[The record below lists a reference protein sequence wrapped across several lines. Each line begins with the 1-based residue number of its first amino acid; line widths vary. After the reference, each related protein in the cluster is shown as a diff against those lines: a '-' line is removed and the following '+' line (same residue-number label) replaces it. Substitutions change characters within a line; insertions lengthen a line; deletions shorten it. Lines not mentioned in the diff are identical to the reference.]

1 MIIEES
7 VNSALDSIKTNLL
20 RSLLTA
26 LAIIIGTAA
35 VIAMVGIGTGAQQAI
50 EDSISSLGA
59 KTVSVFP
66 GQKKKRGIRSS
77 WVALWLNDAEAL
89 SKDSEIAW
97 RISPE
102 MHGNK
107 QVKFGDKN
115 ANFSVNGVQ
124 PNFFSVNSFIL
135 TKGKLFSE
143 NDNFSRKR
151 VAVLGNAVQ
160 EELKVPEEMLLNKEI
175 QIGGISFK
183 VIGFLGE
190 KGSGG
195 WENTDEK
202 IYIPMMTAS
211 TRVYGRKWINTVRI
225 QIPEG
230 TSINKAM
237 MSIERVLR
245 REHDIGPGED
255 NDFRIID
262 WSQIQQIQKDATAI
276 FTTLI
281 AGIAG
286 ISLLV
291 GGIGVMNI
299 MLVAVTERTK
309 EIGLRKALGAT
320 PRAILFQF
328 IIEAVILCMIGGII
342 GALLGTFLYFL
353 AASFSEQLPFV
364 LPILAIFGSIT
375 FSACVGLFFG
385 IWPAKRA
392 ARLDPAVALQ
402 YE

>member
-160 EELKVPEEMLLNKEI
+160 EELKIPEEMLLNKEI

-299 MLVAVTERTK
+299 MLVSVTERTK

-328 IIEAVILCMIGGII
+328 IIEAIILCVIGGII

>member
-160 EELKVPEEMLLNKEI
+160 EELKIPEEMLLNKEI

-299 MLVAVTERTK
+299 MLVSVTERTK

-328 IIEAVILCMIGGII
+328 IIEAIILCMIGGII

-385 IWPAKRA
+385 IWPAKKA

>member
-7 VNSALDSIKTNLL
+7 VNSALDAIKTNLL

-151 VAVLGNAVQ
+151 VAILGNAVQ

-211 TRVYGRKWINTVRI
+211 TRVYGRKQINTVRI

-237 MSIERVLR
+237 MSIERILR

-281 AGIAG
+281 AGIAS

-299 MLVAVTERTK
+299 MLVSVTERTK

-328 IIEAVILCMIGGII
+328 IIEAIILCVIGGII

-385 IWPAKRA
+385 IWPAKKA

>member
-7 VNSALDSIKTNLL
+7 VNSALDAIKANLL

-66 GQKKKRGIRSS
+66 GQKKKRGITGS

-89 SKDSEIAW
+89 SKDSEIGW
-97 RISPE
+97 RVSPE
-102 MHGNK
+102 MQGNK

-115 ANFSVNGVQ
+115 ANFSIVGVQ

-143 NDNFSRKR
+143 NDNFSRIR
-151 VAVLGNAVQ
+151 VAVLGNAVA
-160 EELKVPEEMLLNKEI
+160 EELKIPEEMLLNKDI

-183 VIGFLGE
+183 VIGLLGE

-211 TRVYGRKWINTVRI
+211 TRVYGRKWINTVRV

-262 WSQIQQIQKDATAI
+262 WSQIQQIQQDATAI

-299 MLVAVTERTK
+299 MLVSVTERTK

-328 IIEAVILCMIGGII
+328 IVEAIILCVIGGII
-342 GALLGTFLYFL
+342 GVLLGTFLYFL
-353 AASFSEQLPFV
+353 AASFSELPFV
-364 LPILAIFGSIT
+364 IPVLASIGAIT

>member
-7 VNSALDSIKTNLL
+7 VNSALDAIKTNLL

-160 EELKVPEEMLLNKEI
+160 EELKIPEEMLLNKEI

-237 MSIERVLR
+237 MSIERILR

-299 MLVAVTERTK
+299 MLVSVTERTK

-328 IIEAVILCMIGGII
+328 IIEAIILCVIGGII

-385 IWPAKRA
+385 IWPAKKA

>member
-7 VNSALDSIKTNLL
+7 VNSALDAIKTNLL

-160 EELKVPEEMLLNKEI
+160 EELKIPEEMLLNKEI

-237 MSIERVLR
+237 MSVERVLR

-299 MLVAVTERTK
+299 MLVSVTERTK

-328 IIEAVILCMIGGII
+328 IIEAIILCMIGGII

>member
-7 VNSALDSIKTNLL
+7 VNSALDAIKANLL

-66 GQKKKRGIRSS
+66 GQKKKRGITGS

-97 RISPE
+97 RVSPE
-102 MHGNK
+102 MQGNK

-115 ANFSVNGVQ
+115 ANFSIVGVQ

-143 NDNFSRKR
+143 NDNFSRIR
-151 VAVLGNAVQ
+151 VAVLGNAVA
-160 EELKVPEEMLLNKEI
+160 EELKIPEEMLLNKDI

-183 VIGFLGE
+183 VIGLLGE

-211 TRVYGRKWINTVRI
+211 TRVYGRKWINTVRV

-262 WSQIQQIQKDATAI
+262 WSQIQQIQQDATAI

-299 MLVAVTERTK
+299 MLVSVTERTK

-320 PRAILFQF
+320 PRVILFQF
-328 IIEAVILCMIGGII
+328 IVEAIILCVIGGII
-342 GALLGTFLYFL
+342 GALFGTFIYFL
-353 AASFSEQLPFV
+353 AASFSELPFV
-364 LPILAIFGSIT
+364 VPVSAILGAIT

>member
-7 VNSALDSIKTNLL
+7 VNSALDAIKTNLL

-281 AGIAG
+281 AGIAS

-299 MLVAVTERTK
+299 MLVSVTERTK

-328 IIEAVILCMIGGII
+328 IIEAIILCMIGGII

>member
-7 VNSALDSIKTNLL
+7 VNSALDAIKANLL

-66 GQKKKRGIRSS
+66 GQKKKRGITGS

-97 RISPE
+97 RVSPE
-102 MHGNK
+102 MQGNK

-115 ANFSVNGVQ
+115 ANFSIVGVQ

-143 NDNFSRKR
+143 NDNFSRIR
-151 VAVLGNAVQ
+151 VAVLGNAVA
-160 EELKVPEEMLLNKEI
+160 EELKIPEEMLLNKDI

-183 VIGFLGE
+183 VIGLLGE

-211 TRVYGRKWINTVRI
+211 TRVYGRKWINTVRV

-262 WSQIQQIQKDATAI
+262 WSQIQQIQQDATAI

-299 MLVAVTERTK
+299 MLVSVTERTK

-328 IIEAVILCMIGGII
+328 IIEAIILCVIGGII
-342 GALLGTFLYFL
+342 GALFGTFIYFL
-353 AASFSEQLPFV
+353 AASFSELPFV
-364 LPILAIFGSIT
+364 VPVSAILGAIT

>member
-160 EELKVPEEMLLNKEI
+160 EELKIPEEMLLNKEI

-211 TRVYGRKWINTVRI
+211 TRVNGRKWINTVRI

-299 MLVAVTERTK
+299 MLVSVTERTK

-328 IIEAVILCMIGGII
+328 IIEAIILCVIGGII

>member
-1 MIIEES
+1 M
-7 VNSALDSIKTNLL
+7 
-20 RSLLTA
+20 
-26 LAIIIGTAA
+26 
-35 VIAMVGIGTGAQQAI
+35 
-50 EDSISSLGA
+50 
-59 KTVSVFP
+59 
-66 GQKKKRGIRSS
+66 
-77 WVALWLNDAEAL
+77 

-160 EELKVPEEMLLNKEI
+160 EELKIPEEMLLNKEI

-299 MLVAVTERTK
+299 MLVSVTERTK

-328 IIEAVILCMIGGII
+328 IIEAIILCMIGGII

-385 IWPAKRA
+385 IWPAKKA

>member
-160 EELKVPEEMLLNKEI
+160 EELKIPEEMLLNKEI

-237 MSIERVLR
+237 MSIERILR

-299 MLVAVTERTK
+299 MLVSVTERTK

-328 IIEAVILCMIGGII
+328 IIEAIILCMIGGII

>member
-7 VNSALDSIKTNLL
+7 VNSALDAIKTNLL

-160 EELKVPEEMLLNKEI
+160 EELKIPEEMLLNKEI

-299 MLVAVTERTK
+299 MLVSVTERTK

-328 IIEAVILCMIGGII
+328 IIEAIILCVIGGII

>member
-7 VNSALDSIKTNLL
+7 VNSALDAIKANLL

-66 GQKKKRGIRSS
+66 GQKKKRGITGS

-89 SKDSEIAW
+89 SKDSEIGW
-97 RISPE
+97 RVSPE
-102 MHGNK
+102 MQGNK

-115 ANFSVNGVQ
+115 ANFSIVGVQ

-143 NDNFSRKR
+143 NDNFSRIR
-151 VAVLGNAVQ
+151 VAVLGNAVA
-160 EELKVPEEMLLNKEI
+160 EELKIPEEMLLNKDI

-183 VIGFLGE
+183 VIGLLGE

-211 TRVYGRKWINTVRI
+211 TRVYGRKWINTVRV

-262 WSQIQQIQKDATAI
+262 WSQIQQIQQDATAI

-299 MLVAVTERTK
+299 MLVSVTERTK

-320 PRAILFQF
+320 PRVILFQF
-328 IIEAVILCMIGGII
+328 IVEAIILCVIGGII
-342 GALLGTFLYFL
+342 GALFGTFIYFL
-353 AASFSEQLPFV
+353 AASFSELPFV
-364 LPILAIFGSIT
+364 VPVLAIIGAIT

>member
-77 WVALWLNDAEAL
+77 WVALWLNDAEAF

-160 EELKVPEEMLLNKEI
+160 EELKIPEEMLLNKEI

-299 MLVAVTERTK
+299 MLVSVTERTK

-328 IIEAVILCMIGGII
+328 IIEAIILCMIGGII

>member
-66 GQKKKRGIRSS
+66 GQKKKRGIKSS

-124 PNFFSVNSFIL
+124 PHFFSVNSFIL

-160 EELKVPEEMLLNKEI
+160 EELKIPEEMLLNKEI

-237 MSIERVLR
+237 MSIERILR

-299 MLVAVTERTK
+299 MLVSVTERTK

-328 IIEAVILCMIGGII
+328 IIEAIILCVIGGII

>member
-7 VNSALDSIKTNLL
+7 VNSALDAIKANLL

-66 GQKKKRGIRSS
+66 GQKKKRGITGS

-89 SKDSEIAW
+89 SKDSEIGW
-97 RISPE
+97 RVSPE
-102 MHGNK
+102 MQGNK

-115 ANFSVNGVQ
+115 ANFSIVGVQ

-143 NDNFSRKR
+143 NDNFSRIR
-151 VAVLGNAVQ
+151 VAVLGNAVA
-160 EELKVPEEMLLNKEI
+160 EELKIPEEMLLNKDI

-183 VIGFLGE
+183 VIGLLGE

-211 TRVYGRKWINTVRI
+211 TRVYGRKWINTVRV

-262 WSQIQQIQKDATAI
+262 WSQIQQIQQDATAI

-299 MLVAVTERTK
+299 MLVSVTERTK

-328 IIEAVILCMIGGII
+328 IIEAIILCVIGGII
-342 GALLGTFLYFL
+342 GALFGTFIYFL
-353 AASFSEQLPFV
+353 AASFSELPFV
-364 LPILAIFGSIT
+364 VPVLAIIGAIT
-375 FSACVGLFFG
+375 FSACVGLFLEFG
-385 IWPAKRA
+385 Q
-392 ARLDPAVALQ
+392 LSGLLG
-402 YE
+402 

>member
-160 EELKVPEEMLLNKEI
+160 EELKIPEEMLLNKEI

-211 TRVYGRKWINTVRI
+211 TRVYGRKQINTVRI

-237 MSIERVLR
+237 MSIERILR

-299 MLVAVTERTK
+299 MLVSVTERTK

-328 IIEAVILCMIGGII
+328 IIEAIILCMIGGII

>member
-7 VNSALDSIKTNLL
+7 VNSALDAIKTNLL

-160 EELKVPEEMLLNKEI
+160 EELKIPEEMLLNKEI

-299 MLVAVTERTK
+299 MLVSVTERTK

>member
-160 EELKVPEEMLLNKEI
+160 EELKISEEMLLNKEI

-299 MLVAVTERTK
+299 MLVSVTERTK

-328 IIEAVILCMIGGII
+328 IIEAIILCMIGGII

>member
-7 VNSALDSIKTNLL
+7 VNSALDAIKANLL

-66 GQKKKRGIRSS
+66 GQKKKRGITGS

-89 SKDSEIAW
+89 SKDSEIGW
-97 RISPE
+97 RVSPE
-102 MHGNK
+102 MQGNK

-115 ANFSVNGVQ
+115 ANFSIVGVQ

-143 NDNFSRKR
+143 NDNFSRIR
-151 VAVLGNAVQ
+151 VAVLGNAVA
-160 EELKVPEEMLLNKEI
+160 EELKIPEEMLLNKDI

-183 VIGFLGE
+183 VIGLLGE

-211 TRVYGRKWINTVRI
+211 TRVYGRKWINTVRV

-262 WSQIQQIQKDATAI
+262 WSQIQQIQQDATAI

-299 MLVAVTERTK
+299 MLVSVTERTK

-328 IIEAVILCMIGGII
+328 IIEAIILCVIGGII
-342 GALLGTFLYFL
+342 GALFGTFIYFL

-364 LPILAIFGSIT
+364 VPVLAILGAIT

>member
-160 EELKVPEEMLLNKEI
+160 EELKIPEEMLLNKEI

-237 MSIERVLR
+237 MSIERILR

-299 MLVAVTERTK
+299 MLVSVTERTK

-328 IIEAVILCMIGGII
+328 IIEAIILCVIGGII

>member
-7 VNSALDSIKTNLL
+7 VNSALDAIKANLL

-66 GQKKKRGIRSS
+66 GQKKKRGITGS

-89 SKDSEIAW
+89 SKDSEIGW
-97 RISPE
+97 RVSPE
-102 MHGNK
+102 MQGNK

-115 ANFSVNGVQ
+115 ANFSIVGVQ

-143 NDNFSRKR
+143 NDNFSRIR
-151 VAVLGNAVQ
+151 VAVLGNAVA
-160 EELKVPEEMLLNKEI
+160 EELKIPEEMLLNKDI

-183 VIGFLGE
+183 VIGLLGE

-211 TRVYGRKWINTVRI
+211 TRVYGRKWINTVRV

-262 WSQIQQIQKDATAI
+262 WSQIQQIQQDATAI

-299 MLVAVTERTK
+299 MLVSVTERTK

-328 IIEAVILCMIGGII
+328 IIEAIILCVIGGII
-342 GALLGTFLYFL
+342 GALFGTFIYFL
-353 AASFSEQLPFV
+353 AASFSELPFV
-364 LPILAIFGSIT
+364 VPVLAIIGAIT

-392 ARLDPAVALQ
+392 ARLDPTVALQ

>member
-7 VNSALDSIKTNLL
+7 VNSALDAIKANLL

-66 GQKKKRGIRSS
+66 GQKKKRGITGS

-89 SKDSEIAW
+89 SKDSEIGW
-97 RISPE
+97 RVSPE
-102 MHGNK
+102 MQGNK

-115 ANFSVNGVQ
+115 ANFSIVGVQ

-143 NDNFSRKR
+143 NDNFSRIR
-151 VAVLGNAVQ
+151 VAVLGNAVA
-160 EELKVPEEMLLNKEI
+160 EELKIPEEMLLNKDI

-183 VIGFLGE
+183 VIGLLGE

-211 TRVYGRKWINTVRI
+211 TRVYGRKWINTVRV

-262 WSQIQQIQKDATAI
+262 WSQIQQIQQDATAI

-299 MLVAVTERTK
+299 MLVSVTERTK

-328 IIEAVILCMIGGII
+328 IVEAIILCVIGGII
-342 GALLGTFLYFL
+342 GALFGTFIYFL
-353 AASFSEQLPFV
+353 AASFSELPFV
-364 LPILAIFGSIT
+364 VPVLAIIGAIT

>member
-7 VNSALDSIKTNLL
+7 VSSALDAIKSNLL

-66 GQKKKRGIRSS
+66 GQKKKRGITGS

-89 SKDSEIAW
+89 SKDSEIGW
-97 RISPE
+97 RVSPE
-102 MHGNK
+102 MQGNK

-115 ANFSVNGVQ
+115 ANFSIVGVQ

-143 NDNFSRKR
+143 NDNFSRIR
-151 VAVLGNAVQ
+151 VAVLGNAVA
-160 EELKVPEEMLLNKEI
+160 EELKIPEEMLLNKDI

-183 VIGFLGE
+183 VIGLLGE

-211 TRVYGRKWINTVRI
+211 TRVYGRKWINTVRV

-262 WSQIQQIQKDATAI
+262 WSQIQQIQQDATAI

-299 MLVAVTERTK
+299 MLVSVTERTK

-328 IIEAVILCMIGGII
+328 IIEAIILCVIGGII
-342 GALLGTFLYFL
+342 GALFGTFIYFL
-353 AASFSEQLPFV
+353 AASFSELPFV
-364 LPILAIFGSIT
+364 VPVLAIIGAIT

>member
-7 VNSALDSIKTNLL
+7 VNSALDAIKANLL

-66 GQKKKRGIRSS
+66 GQKKKRGITGS

-89 SKDSEIAW
+89 SKDSEIGW
-97 RISPE
+97 RVSPE
-102 MHGNK
+102 MQGNK

-115 ANFSVNGVQ
+115 ANFSIVGVQ

-143 NDNFSRKR
+143 NDNFSRIR
-151 VAVLGNAVQ
+151 VAVLGNAVA
-160 EELKVPEEMLLNKEI
+160 EELKIPEEMLLNKEI

-183 VIGFLGE
+183 VIGLLGE

-211 TRVYGRKWINTVRI
+211 TRVYGRKWINTVRV

-262 WSQIQQIQKDATAI
+262 WSQIQQIQQDATAI

-299 MLVAVTERTK
+299 MLVSVTERTK

-328 IIEAVILCMIGGII
+328 IIEAIILCVIGGII
-342 GALLGTFLYFL
+342 GALFGTFIYFL
-353 AASFSEQLPFV
+353 AASFSELPFV
-364 LPILAIFGSIT
+364 VPVLAIIGAIT

>member
-7 VNSALDSIKTNLL
+7 VNSALDAIKTNLL

-281 AGIAG
+281 AGIAS

-299 MLVAVTERTK
+299 MLVSVTERTK

-328 IIEAVILCMIGGII
+328 IIEAIILCVIGGII

>member
-7 VNSALDSIKTNLL
+7 VNSALDAIKANLL

-66 GQKKKRGIRSS
+66 GQKKKRGITGS

-89 SKDSEIAW
+89 SKDSEIGW
-97 RISPE
+97 RVSPE
-102 MHGNK
+102 MQGNK

-115 ANFSVNGVQ
+115 ANFSIVGVQ

-143 NDNFSRKR
+143 NDNFSRIR
-151 VAVLGNAVQ
+151 VAVLGNAVA
-160 EELKVPEEMLLNKEI
+160 EELKIPEEMLLNKDI

-183 VIGFLGE
+183 VIGLLGE

-211 TRVYGRKWINTVRI
+211 TRVYGRKWINTVRV

-262 WSQIQQIQKDATAI
+262 WSQIQQIQQDATAI

-299 MLVAVTERTK
+299 MLVSVTERTK

-328 IIEAVILCMIGGII
+328 IIEAIILCVIGGII
-342 GALLGTFLYFL
+342 GALFGTFIYFL
-353 AASFSEQLPFV
+353 AASFSELPFV
-364 LPILAIFGSIT
+364 VPVLAILGAIT

>member
-1 MIIEES
+1 
-7 VNSALDSIKTNLL
+7 
-20 RSLLTA
+20 
-26 LAIIIGTAA
+26 
-35 VIAMVGIGTGAQQAI
+35 MVGIGTGAQQAI
-50 EDSISSLGA
+50 EDSIASLGA
-59 KTVSVFP
+59 KTVSVYP
-66 GQKKKRGIRSS
+66 GQKKRRGITGS
-77 WVALWLNDAEAL
+77 WVALWLKDSDALA
-89 SKDSEIAW
+89 KDSEVPW

-124 PNFFSVNSFIL
+124 PNFFSVNSFVL
-135 TKGKLFSE
+135 SKGKLFSE

-151 VAVLGNAVQ
+151 VAVLGNAIA
-160 EELKVPEEMLLNKEI
+160 EELKIPEEMLLNKEI
-175 QIGGISFK
+175 QIGSISFK
-183 VIGFLGE
+183 VIGFLSK

-211 TRVYGRKWINTVRI
+211 TRVYGRKLINTIRV

-230 TSINKAM
+230 TSINEAM

-245 REHDIGPGED
+245 REHDISPGVD

-262 WSQIQQIQKDATAI
+262 WSQIQQIQQDATAI

-299 MLVAVTERTK
+299 MLVSVTERTR

-328 IIEAVILCMIGGII
+328 IVEAIILCVIGGII
-342 GALLGTFLYFL
+342 GVLLGTFLYFL
-353 AASFSEQLPFV
+353 AASFSELPFV
-364 LPILAIFGSIT
+364 IPVLASIGAIT

>member
-7 VNSALDSIKTNLL
+7 VNSALDAIKANLL

-66 GQKKKRGIRSS
+66 GQKKKRGITGS

-89 SKDSEIAW
+89 SKDSEIGW
-97 RISPE
+97 RVSPE
-102 MHGNK
+102 MQGNK

-115 ANFSVNGVQ
+115 ANFSIVGVQ

-143 NDNFSRKR
+143 NDNFSRIR
-151 VAVLGNAVQ
+151 VAVLGNAVA
-160 EELKVPEEMLLNKEI
+160 EELKIPEEMLLNKDI

-183 VIGFLGE
+183 VIGLLGE

-211 TRVYGRKWINTVRI
+211 TRVYGRKWINTVRV

-262 WSQIQQIQKDATAI
+262 WSQIQQIQQDATAI

-299 MLVAVTERTK
+299 MLVSVTERTK

-328 IIEAVILCMIGGII
+328 IIEAIILCVIGGII
-342 GALLGTFLYFL
+342 GALFGTFIYFL
-353 AASFSEQLPFV
+353 AASFSELPFV
-364 LPILAIFGSIT
+364 VPVLAIIGAIT
-375 FSACVGLFFG
+375 FSAWVGLFFG

>member
-299 MLVAVTERTK
+299 MLVSVTERTK